1 VLRYDELVS
10 GATIYAYVSGDPLM
24 YTDPY
29 GLWQV
34 TITGGIFWG
43 GTITFGKNNGQ
54 WNVGAYAGLADGLS
68 GNFNPND
75 SETHACGS
83 YYGVKGGGEFGLGDN
98 VELDAYVGFNGENS
112 GGLSMSDPIFTGA
125 SWSLEQENGEIQPM
139 GAPSWGIGAS
149 TAVGVGGTWYSG
161 GGH

>member
-1 VLRYDELVS
+1 
-10 GATIYAYVSGDPLM
+10 M